1 MEGDCDETEGVRVR
15 EVDGGTG
22 VDEEIMSVEMEMDVD
37 TARKD
42 RGNGEDVD
50 E

>member
-1 MEGDCDETEGVRVR
+1 M
-15 EVDGGTG
+15 
-22 VDEEIMSVEMEMDVD
+22 DEEIMSVEMEMDID